1 MEQETSAKLHHKV
14 PTGLSS
20 MIDFV
25 PLAQLFCLLRLALRS
40 LARQNGRYI
49 YLPQHMGNALYVPD
63 IYVVRTG
70 FQVYRFSKFT
80 YLQGLAVRVSEMGTA
95 WVGNMQL

>member
-1 MEQETSAKLHHKV
+1 
-14 PTGLSS
+14 
-20 MIDFV
+20 
-25 PLAQLFCLLRLALRS
+25 
-40 LARQNGRYI
+40 
-49 YLPQHMGNALYVPD
+49 MGNALYVPD
-63 IYVVRTG
+63 INVVRTG